1 MTKTLGKSNREG
13 WEGGGE
19 KRGGRGEEGGE
30 RKVEREEN
38 KSKR

>member
-19 KRGGRGEEGGE
+19 KRGAGKG
-30 RKVEREEN
+30 KVGREEN